1 QERYAKQ
8 RSPLARVLAEVSS
21 RLDSGSKLDEA
32 MHGFIP
38 AEEVM
43 LINSGVN
50 SAKLYEA
57 LDLAVRLIQARKKII
72 NSMRK
77 ALTKP
82 TLWMCALVVL
92 LLVISRFA
100 MPKFAQLSNPEHW
113 ESGAKA

>member
-1 QERYAKQ
+1 AKQ

-57 LDLAVRLIQARKKII
+57 LDLAVRLIQARKRSSTPCVK
-72 NSMRK
+72 
-77 ALTKP
+77 L
-82 TLWMCALVVL
+82 
-92 LLVISRFA
+92 
-100 MPKFAQLSNPEHW
+100 
-113 ESGAKA
+113 